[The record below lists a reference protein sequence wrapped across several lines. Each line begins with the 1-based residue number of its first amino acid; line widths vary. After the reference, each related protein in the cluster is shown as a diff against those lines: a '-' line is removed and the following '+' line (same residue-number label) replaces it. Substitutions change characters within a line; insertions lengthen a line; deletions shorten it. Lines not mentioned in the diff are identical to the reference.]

1 VKRFVLILLVLN
13 ISTFGIFAQQ
23 EYSFSLDE
31 VKKKVFDFGGY
42 LEGRPT
48 LFGLAPETSLYRLR
62 YFSVSPGAAT
72 PTYNF
77 KALLDGRFEKGAV
90 SFKGRLN
97 ADLSHDI
104 FGWTH
109 DLDLYELYFSWKPSL
124 NIHLDI
130 GKKRLKWGKG
140 YAWNPAAF
148 LDMPKNPNDPDL
160 ALEGFTVISAEA
172 LKSFSGPLKILSLT
186 AVLLPIDSGI
196 NRALGTAET
205 WNFGGKLYFLLFDT
219 DIDIMILTGSGVAD
233 SIGFDFSRNLASN
246 FEIHGEWA
254 FRSGYKKMLPDAE
267 GILKESRINTSS
279 GLLGLR
285 WLTAADTTI
294 FIETYHDTGGYSVEE
309 MADYYGSIGDA
320 FTRYQLSGDETPLL
334 QAAAPSSSGYRSFS
348 SMRDYLFL
356 RVTQKEPFNIVYFT
370 PSLMS
375 IINLND
381 GSYSLTPELM
391 YLPVSNLELRLRA
404 SFLSGKPDEEFGEK
418 QNDYRLELRL
428 RWYF

>member
-1 VKRFVLILLVLN
+1 VKRFGLILLTLFLGA
-13 ISTFGIFAQQ
+13 TGIFARQ

-42 LEGRPT
+42 LEGRPI
-48 LFGLAPETSLYRLR
+48 LFGLNPDASLYRLR
-62 YFSVSPGAAT
+62 YYDQDPGAT
-72 PTYNF
+72 TRTYNF
-77 KALLDGRFEKGAV
+77 KALLHGRLEKGDISV
-90 SFKGRLN
+90 KGRLN

-104 FGWTH
+104 FGWNR
-109 DLDLYELYFSWKPSL
+109 DLDLYELYHSWKPSL
-124 NIHLDI
+124 NFYLDI

-148 LDMPKNPNDPDL
+148 LDIPKNPNDPDL
-160 ALEGFTVISAEA
+160 ALEGFTVITAEA
-172 LKSFSGPLKILSLT
+172 LKSFSGPLQILSLT

-205 WNFGGKLYFLLFDT
+205 WNFGGKLYFLLYDT

-233 SIGFDFSRNLASN
+233 SFGFDFSRNLASN

-254 FRSGYKKMLPDAE
+254 FRSGFNKILPDAE
-267 GILKESRINTSS
+267 GILKENRIDTSS
-279 GLLGLR
+279 GLLGMR
-285 WLTAADTTI
+285 WLTGFDTTI
-294 FIETYHDTGGYSVEE
+294 FIEAYHNSGGYSIEE
-309 MADYYGSIGDA
+309 MAGYYDSIGYGFA
-320 FTRYQLSGDETPLL
+320 RYESSGDEIQLI
-334 QAAAPSSSGYRSFS
+334 QATAPSSSGYRSFS
-348 SMRDYLFL
+348 PMQDYLFL
-356 RVTQKEPFNIVYFT
+356 RVMQKEPFNIVYFT

-381 GSYSLTPELM
+381 RSYSITPELM

-404 SFLSGKPDEEFGEK
+404 SFLNGKSNEEFGEK

-428 RWYF
+428 RWHF

>member
-1 VKRFVLILLVLN
+1 MKRFGLILLALN
-13 ISTFGIFAQQ
+13 ICAAGIFAQK

-31 VKKKVFDFGGY
+31 VKKKVFDIGGY
-42 LEGRPT
+42 LEGRPV
-48 LFGLAPETSLYRLR
+48 LFGLAPEASLYRLR
-62 YFSVSPGAAT
+62 YYDMSPGAAA

-77 KALLDGRFEKGAV
+77 KALLDGRFEKGTV

-97 ADLSHDI
+97 ADLSRDI
-104 FGWTH
+104 FGWTR

-172 LKSFSGPLKILSLT
+172 LKSFSGLLKTLSLT
-186 AVLLPIDSGI
+186 AILIPIGSDI
-196 NRALGTAET
+196 NRTLGAAET
-205 WNFGGKLYFLLFDT
+205 WNFGGKLYLLLFDT
-219 DIDIMILTGSGVAD
+219 DIDIMILTGSGVAN
-233 SIGFDFSRNLASN
+233 SIGLDFSRNLTSN

-254 FRSGYKKMLPDAE
+254 FRSGYKKTLQGAE
-267 GILKESRINTSS
+267 GTHVENRIDTSS

-285 WLTAADTTI
+285 WLTRTDTTI
-294 FIETYHDTGGYSVEE
+294 FIEAYHNSGGYSVGE
-309 MADYYGSIGDA
+309 MVDYYGSIGNA
-320 FTRYQLSGDETPLL
+320 FTRYQMTGDETLLL
-334 QAAAPSSSGYRSFS
+334 QSAAPSSSGYRSFS
-348 SMRDYLFL
+348 PMQDYLFL
-356 RVTQKEPFNIVYFT
+356 RVMQKEPFNIVYFT

-375 IINLND
+375 IVNLND

-391 YLPVSNLELRLRA
+391 YLPASNLELRLRA
-404 SFLSGKPDEEFGEK
+404 SFLFGKPNEEFGEK
-418 QNDYRLELRL
+418 QNDCRLELRF